1 MRLIPIL
8 LASVTFVAT
17 QGRVTVAAS
26 CSPEPVRRSIERDTV
41 AAVFSGTVVGA
52 QFAAAGPILTFKVDT
67 VWKGDVSRMVL
78 VYHSTS
84 QPLPPTSPRSTIAR
98 PPSNAGSEPGRG
110 AGPALSGL
118 RPFELGRRFV
128 VIASRLTDDHRAAFK
143 VEFEGERF
151 GTDSCGG
158 RPFDEVERM
167 GDLER
172 IGPGRAPR

>member
-8 LASVTFVAT
+8 LASVTFVAP

-26 CSPEPVRRSIERDTV
+26 CSPEPIRRSVERDAV
-41 AAVFSGTVVGA
+41 AAVFSGTVVGV

-84 QPLPPTSPRSTIAR
+84 QPLPPTSPRSTVAR
-98 PPSNAGSEPGRG
+98 PSSAGSGPGRG
-110 AGPALSGL
+110 AAPALSGL

-158 RPFDEVERM
+158 RLFDEVERM

-172 IGPGRAPR
+172 MGPGRAPR